1 MTKKQI
7 LDGYTGVKFEAHCV
21 RETVSEAVAKR
32 YATFRTSG
40 ERLYEHGMAPANGG
54 NMSVR
59 LEDGFVVTASGSNLA
74 VIERN
79 ELIWVQQF
87 DVANGSVHYCGP
99 LKPSSESI
107 LHYLVLE
114 ARLAAGAVLHAHDPI
129 ATRDAIASDG
139 LTETVREEPYGT
151 IALAELA
158 IAAFGRNEKIIVLRN
173 HGYVCAANDM
183 TEAVDCII
191 ATLLRLL
198 DAQG

>member
-7 LDGYTGVKFEAHCV
+7 LDGYTGVKFEAYCV
-21 RETVSEAVAKR
+21 QTTVSEAVAEW

-40 ERLYEHGMAPANGG
+40 ERLDHYGMTPANGG

-74 VIERN
+74 IIEPN
-79 ELIWVQQF
+79 ELIWVQKC
-87 DVANGSVHYCGP
+87 DVDNEAVHYCGP
-99 LKPSSESI
+99 IKPSSESI

-114 ARLAAGAVLHAHDPI
+114 ARPDAGAVVHAHDPI
-129 ATRDAIASDG
+129 ATRDAVASDG

-151 IALAELA
+151 IALADLA
-158 IAAFGRNEKIIVLRN
+158 IEAFGRNEKIIVLRN

-191 ATLLRLL
+191 ATHLRLL